1 MSRAAC
7 ALGLLAVVLAACA
20 AGRSQVG
27 RILPQEATQQQLP
40 VCHGYGCKLRTM
52 VALNDDEWATVA
64 ELFVTGFENAAA
76 EREQIAVAVGRIER
90 LVGPKAGT
98 AKDKGENSL
107 SLASAGELDCVDE
120 AANTTTYLRLLAA
133 KGLLRWHEVASPAAR
148 GRFFDGW
155 PHNTAVVAEREG
167 SARYAIDSWFFA
179 NGRPAAVVPL
189 QQWLGGWRPKASD
202 VQRADMLAA
211 VDAANGG
218 PPLQ

>member
-7 ALGLLAVVLAACA
+7 ALLGLVAVMLAGCA
-20 AGRSQVG
+20 DGRSQVG

-40 VCHGYGCKLRTM
+40 VCHGYGCKMRTM
-52 VALNDDEWATVA
+52 VALSDDEWATVA

-76 EREQIAVAVGRIER
+76 ERDQIAVAVGRIER

-133 KGLLRWHEVASPAAR
+133 NGLLRWHEVASRRGRARGQRALCDRLLVLRQRPACRGRAAAAMARRLAAQGRRRAAR
-148 GRFFDGW
+148 RHAGGRRRG
-155 PHNTAVVAEREG
+155 ER
-167 SARYAIDSWFFA
+167 
-179 NGRPAAVVPL
+179 RPAA
-189 QQWLGGWRPKASD
+189 AI
-202 VQRADMLAA
+202 AIAA
-211 VDAANGG
+211 AAGY
-218 PPLQ
+218 L